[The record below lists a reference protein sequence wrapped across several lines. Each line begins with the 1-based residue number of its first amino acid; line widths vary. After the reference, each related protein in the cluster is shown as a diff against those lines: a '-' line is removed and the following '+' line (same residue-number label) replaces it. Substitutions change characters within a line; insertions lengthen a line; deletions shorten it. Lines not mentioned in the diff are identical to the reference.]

1 MGRRVWWMVFL
12 AVVGLAHAQ
21 EYRIDRPAEP
31 SSAPV
36 HVTRP
41 VEGRVE
47 VQNLPRVQDVR
58 IVGGPEEPLEVRGDV
73 EIRVEESLPVE
84 VLNLPELP
92 ARFEVEG
99 TVRIDDEQPV
109 QVWVVNPPPAPTAAA
124 SENRT
129 YAAFASQGSFGPKD
143 TRVTQALRPPEGR
156 VFHLTDLALDAR
168 TDAVLRVRV
177 LVPAGAV
184 AGVVSGAGADP
195 LALAVLDSRH
205 GTALRLGT
213 PAPLGGEFTLEV
225 EALGPG
231 QGAPFRVLASGY
243 LSGR

>member
-1 MGRRVWWMVFL
+1 MKRHAWWAILL
-12 AVVGLAHAQ
+12 AGAAVSQAQ

-36 HVTRP
+36 HLTRP

-47 VQNLPRVQDVR
+47 VRNLPPVQDVR
-58 IVGGPEEPLEVRGDV
+58 ILVGPEDPLEVRGEV
-73 EIRVEESLPVE
+73 EVRAEEALPVE

-99 TVRIDDEQPV
+99 TVRIDDERPV
-109 QVWVVNPPPAPTAAA
+109 QVWVANPLPSPAAPAPD
-124 SENRT
+124 NRT
-129 YAAFASQGSFGPKD
+129 FAAFVAQGTFGPKEA
-143 TRVTQALRPPEGR
+143 RVSQAFRPPEGR
-156 VFHLTDLALDAR
+156 IFHLTDVALDAR

-177 LVPAGAV
+177 VAASAAV
-184 AGVVSGAGADP
+184 AGVVSGAGAESVP
-195 LALAVLDSRH
+195 LAVLDSRH
-205 GTALRLGT
+205 GVALRLGT
-213 PAPLGGEFTLEV
+213 SVPLGGDFSVEV

-231 QGAPFRVLASGY
+231 QGAPFRLVASGY